1 MVLDGTLRVCA
12 PANTP
17 STHTHTHTFYSADG
31 QKAVIV
37 HFNWAFTAAF
47 WASTW
52 QEQVPSDY
60 TL

>member
-1 MVLDGTLRVCA
+1 MGLCVCVCV

-17 STHTHTHTFYSADG
+17 SMHTHTHTHTFYSADG
-31 QKAVIV
+31 QNAVIV

-52 QEQVPSDY
+52 REQVPSDY